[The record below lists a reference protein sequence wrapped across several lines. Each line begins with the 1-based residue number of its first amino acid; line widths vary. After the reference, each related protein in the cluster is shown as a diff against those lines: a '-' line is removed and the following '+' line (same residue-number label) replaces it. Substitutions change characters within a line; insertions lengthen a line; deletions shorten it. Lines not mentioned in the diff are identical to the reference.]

1 MKKLLAVLLTLAL
14 VLGLSACAA
23 PSDAEPLTKHK
34 IGVAVYDLSDSQV
47 MAFRNYLEN
56 YIAASFEDVEFVYS
70 MSIQSQQ
77 ELMAFLQSCVDSG
90 VEGILNCNSY
100 DLEKEVAL
108 CAEKG
113 VYMLCPSSTVAPEM
127 FSKVADN
134 PFFLGY
140 FGPGPEMEYAAGY
153 DMGKYFASQGY
164 GDSYFILNGGAPMG
178 NTMHK
183 SRTMGIL
190 DALQESYG
198 VAFEQSSQELAVSA
212 QPVTVTEGN
221 LTVHICGGYLGIPE
235 VCEGAKAYF
244 EENPCESVLGVI
256 PVGELADFVGTAR
269 LGIIDCYSEE
279 NARLFDAGKLSY
291 VCGKFSSIIGPA
303 FAAMYNAVTGHADAF
318 REDGKAFRIQQGFW
332 ISADREDYYAK
343 YALSS
348 GIALNAYS
356 VEDLMGVIAEY
367 NPDAPLSDLQNLA
380 AAWDFAAAAERRG
393 G

>member
-70 MSIQSQQ
+70 MSIRNQ
-77 ELMAFLQSCVDSG
+77 EEAMDFLRGCIDSG

-100 DLEKEVAL
+100 DLEKEAAL
-108 CAEKG
+108 CAENG

-127 FSKVADN
+127 FSRVAQN
-134 PFFLGY
+134 SYFLGY

-164 GDSYFILNGGAPMG
+164 GDSYFLLNGGAPMG

-198 VAFEQSSQELAVSA
+198 VAFSRSVEELASGNT
-212 QPVTVTEGN
+212 VTVTAGD

-235 VCEGAKAYF
+235 VCEGAKAFYAA
-244 EENPCESVLGVI
+244 NPCESVLSVI

-279 NARLFDAGKLSY
+279 NARLFSAGKLSY
-291 VCGKFSSIIGPA
+291 VCGKYSSIIGPG

-318 REDGKAFRIQQGFW
+318 REQGKAFRIQQGFW
-332 ISADREDYYAK
+332 TSADIDDYFAK

-367 NPDAPLSDLQNLA
+367 NPDATLSDLQNLA

>member
-1 MKKLLAVLLTLAL
+1 MRKIIAVLLTLVL
-14 VLGLSACAA
+14 VLGLCACAA
-23 PSDAEPLTKHK
+23 PSDGETPVKHK

-47 MAFRNYLEN
+47 MAFREYLEN

-77 ELMAFLQSCVDSG
+77 ELMAFLQSCIDSG

-100 DLEKEVAL
+100 DLKKETAL

-113 VYMLCPSSTVAPEM
+113 VYMLCPSSTVAPEQ
-127 FSKVADN
+127 FSEVAEN
-134 PFFLGY
+134 PCFLGY
-140 FGPGPEMEYAAGY
+140 FGPGTEMEYAAGY
-153 DMGKYFASQGY
+153 DMGKYFAAQGY
-164 GDSYFILNGGAPMG
+164 GDSYFLLSGGAPMG
-178 NTMHK
+178 NAMHK
-183 SRTMGIL
+183 TRTAGIL
-190 DALQESYG
+190 DALQECYG
-198 VAFEQSSQELAVSA
+198 VSFAQSSEELAVSS

-221 LTVHICGGYLGIPE
+221 LTVHIYGGYLGIPQ
-235 VCEGAKAYF
+235 VCEGAKAF
-244 EENPCESVLGVI
+244 FAENPCESVLGVI
-256 PVGELADFVGTAR
+256 PVGELADSIGTAR

-279 NARLFDAGKLSY
+279 NARLFNAGKLSY

-318 REDGKAFRIQQGFW
+318 RDHGKAFQIQQGFW
-332 ISADREDYYAK
+332 TSVEKDDYNAK

-367 NPDAPLSDLQNLA
+367 HPDATLSDLQDLA
-380 AAWDFAAAAERRG
+380 AAYDFAAAAERRG